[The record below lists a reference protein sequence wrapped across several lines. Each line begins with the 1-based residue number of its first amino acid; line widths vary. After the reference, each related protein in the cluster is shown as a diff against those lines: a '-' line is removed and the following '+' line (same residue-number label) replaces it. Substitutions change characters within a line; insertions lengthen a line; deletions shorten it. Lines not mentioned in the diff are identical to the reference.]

1 METLLLIGI
10 GGFIGANLRY
20 VVSTWAAQRFGVG
33 FPWGTMIINFSGSLL
48 LAVFVAWLTAH
59 TTIDPRVRLFTA
71 VGFFGAYTT
80 YSTFAVESI
89 TLLQTGNWIG
99 AFSNVFGTNLVCI
112 LGALVGFALG
122 SRI

>member
-10 GGFIGANLRY
+10 GGFIGANARY
-20 VVSTWAAQRFGVG
+20 LISTWVAQHFGAG
-33 FPWGTMIINFSGSLL
+33 FPWGTMLINFTGSLL
-48 LAVFVAWLTAH
+48 LAVFIAWLTTH
-59 TTIDPRVRLFTA
+59 TTIDPRVRLLIA
-71 VGFFGAYTT
+71 VGFFGGYTT

-99 AFSNVFGTNLVCI
+99 AFGNIFGTNLVCL

-122 SRI
+122 SRV